1 MLLQNSR
8 TSHNPQ
14 DLLGDTQ
21 TQNIFCN
28 NIKVL
33 FAIFTFILS
42 GKAQWYSCASLV
54 AQRVNNLSEQLC
66 LPVQPCL
73 TLCHSVDCSPPVSLS
88 IGILQARTVE
98 WIASSILQ
106 GNFLTQ
112 DSNWG
117 LLHYRWILYRLSY
130 QGSPT

>member
-1 MLLQNSR
+1 MGFPGSSASKESTCNAGDSGL
-8 TSHNPQ
+8 NP
-14 DLLGDTQ
+14 G
-21 TQNIFCN
+21 
-28 NIKVL
+28 
-33 FAIFTFILS
+33 S
-42 GKAQWYSCASLV
+42 GSSPGEGIGYPLWYSWASLV

-66 LPVQPCL
+66 LPFQSCL

-117 LLHYRWILYRLSY
+117 LLHYGRILYRLSY
-130 QGSPT
+130 QGSPICT